1 MCEGVLAKQMKL
13 KKLQATLT
21 AGERALRLV
30 LQQVIL
36 QLTAVGKRLVALA
49 TLEGGW
55 SLVAHLMTLQVG
67 VGGKLH
73 AALRANVAATSF
85 MLYFMSTE
93 FTGVCETTAT
103 KTTTVGLDICVLQ
116 HVPLQVAGLGEAL
129 LAHGA
134 LVWPCALMRQQVSL

>member
-1 MCEGVLAKQMKL
+1 MKL

-36 QLTAVGKRLVALA
+36 QLAAVGERLVALA

-55 SLVAHLMTLQVG
+55 SLVANLMTLQVG
-67 VGGKLH
+67 ISGKLH
-73 AALRANVAATSF
+73 SALRANVAATSF
-85 MLYFMSTE
+85 VLYLVSTE
-93 FTGVCETTAT
+93 FTGVCEATAT
-103 KTTTVGLDICVLQ
+103 KTATVGLNVGVLQ
-116 HVPLQVAGLGEAL
+116 HMPLQVAGLGEAL

-134 LVWPCALMRQQVSL
+134 LVWPRALMCQQVRL

>member
-1 MCEGVLAKQMKL
+1 MKL

-36 QLTAVGKRLVALA
+36 QLAAVGERFVALA

-67 VGGKLH
+67 IGGKLH

-85 MLYFMSTE
+85 VFYLMCTE
-93 FTGVCETTAT
+93 FTGVCKATAT
-103 KTTTVGLDICVLQ
+103 KTATIGLNIGVLQ

-129 LAHGA
+129 LAHSA
-134 LVWPCALMRQQVSL
+134 LVWPCALMRQQVRL

>member
-1 MCEGVLAKQMKL
+1 MKL

-36 QLTAVGKRLVALA
+36 QLAAVGERLVALA

-67 VGGKLH
+67 IGGKLH

-85 MLYFMSTE
+85 VLYLVSTE
-93 FTGVCETTAT
+93 FTGVCEAPAT
-103 KTTTVGLDICVLQ
+103 KTATVGLNVGVLQ
-116 HVPLQVAGLGEAL
+116 HVSLQVAGLGEAL

-134 LVWPCALMRQQVSL
+134 LVWPCALMRQQVGL